1 MIEGTMREP
10 SGLSVRDV
18 MRFIFGLPVDIP
30 MQILER
36 PMRLPW
42 LQI

>member
-1 MIEGTMREP
+1 MIADTMREP

-18 MRFIFGLPVDIP
+18 MRFVFGLPVDIP

-36 PMRLPW
+36 PMRLRW
-42 LQI
+42 LRI